1 LRELIV
7 ALEFKKGDK
16 IIYPNHGIGII
27 QDVITTTIAGMKQS
41 LYRMHIYS
49 NESTVMVPVGNI
61 GEVGLRP
68 IASKKEVDKLFRFL
82 RDGSIDTYGDWK
94 GRYQENSEKMRTGS
108 ITQVASVYKNLML
121 LSEHKPLSY
130 RERKMLDRARYLIVS
145 EVALVVDS
153 TEEAAEKK
161 LDRAVKISVKSAL
174 ASSA

>member
-1 LRELIV
+1 M
-7 ALEFKKGDK
+7 ALDFKKGDK

-27 QDVITTTIAGMKQS
+27 EDVITTTIAGLEQS

-61 GEVGLRP
+61 LEVGLRP

-121 LSEHKPLSY
+121 LSQHKPLSY

-145 EVALVVDS
+145 EVALVADTS
-153 TEEAAEKK
+153 EEAAEKR
-161 LDRAVKISVKSAL
+161 LDRAVNVSIKSAMS
-174 ASSA
+174 SSA